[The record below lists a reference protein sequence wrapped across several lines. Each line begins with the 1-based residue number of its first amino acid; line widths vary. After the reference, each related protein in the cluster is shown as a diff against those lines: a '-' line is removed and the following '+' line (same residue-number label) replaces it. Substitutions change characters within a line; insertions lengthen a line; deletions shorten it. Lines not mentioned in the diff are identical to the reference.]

1 MKKLAEDL
9 IKTKGEIR
17 PYLEARLSEFRELGA
32 KGETTFNFHPFLELS
47 FKADLFSEL
56 SFCLLTANFPVD
68 RGIYIQGFI
77 GIEGFRTRGV
87 ADLESLLRDF
97 GHRFPSQRARRI
109 VLARENFHRIEKLL
123 DKGLSGP
130 EIRERIAS
138 DRSDM
143 KVYGLGYK
151 EASHFLRNI
160 GFEDVAIIDRH
171 LWRFL
176 VQEGLIEEYR
186 TLTPKRYLEAE
197 EILRKLSSITGCSLA
212 ELDLIIFY
220 RMTSRVLK

>member
-1 MKKLAEDL
+1 MKKLAENL
-9 IKTKGEIR
+9 IKTKEKIS
-17 PYLEARLSEFRELGA
+17 PYLEARLREFRELGA
-32 KGETTFNFHPFLELS
+32 RGETTFNFHPFLELS

-56 SFCLLTANFPVD
+56 SFCLLTANFPVE

-77 GIEGFRTRGV
+77 GREGFRTSSR
-87 ADLESLLRDF
+87 ADLERLLKDF
-97 GHRFPSQRARRI
+97 GHRFPAQRAYRI
-109 VLARENFHRIEKLL
+109 VLARENFHRIDKLIGE
-123 DKGLSGP
+123 GLTGP
-130 EIRERIAS
+130 EIRDRIAS
-138 DRSDM
+138 DRSEM
-143 KVYGLGYK
+143 KVYGMGYK

-176 VQEGLIEEYR
+176 VQEGLIDEYR